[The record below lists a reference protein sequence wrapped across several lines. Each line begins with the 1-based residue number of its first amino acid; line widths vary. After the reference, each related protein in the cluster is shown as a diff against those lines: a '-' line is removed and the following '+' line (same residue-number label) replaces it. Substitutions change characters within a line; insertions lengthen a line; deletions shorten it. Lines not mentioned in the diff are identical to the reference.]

1 MKKDYPG
8 VMFIGEIY
16 DVAQYRPFLNY
27 GCFDYLYDKVNLYD
41 TLVDIEIHNHS
52 AARLTG
58 AWQTV
63 DGIGDSMLNFL
74 ENHDEVRFG
83 SKAYSGNPA
92 NVLPSLVVSS
102 MISKGPF
109 MIYYGQEL
117 GESAKDNEGFAGDN
131 NRSTIFDYWSYD
143 TLRRWWNKG
152 NPSLK
157 NLTAQ
162 EKWLRGIYQK
172 VLTLCN
178 SESALREGGFFDL
191 MYVNLRHEGFNPHSQ
206 FAFLRYTEDSIL
218 LIAVNFD
225 HSPAEM
231 DVVIP
236 RLAFDMAGIPE
247 GDIVA
252 DDILCGRT
260 VFLKLSPDKGTR
272 IPFSPYWSGSA

>member
-1 MKKDYPG
+1 
-8 VMFIGEIY
+8 
-16 DVAQYRPFLNY
+16 
-27 GCFDYLYDKVNLYD
+27 LYDKVNLYD

-83 SKAYSGNPA
+83 SKAYAGNPA
-92 NVLPSLVVSS
+92 NVLPSLVVSA
-102 MISKGPF
+102 MISRGPF

-117 GESAKDNEGFAGDN
+117 GESARDNEGFAGDN

-143 TLRRWWNKG
+143 TLRRWWNNG
-152 NPSLK
+152 RPSLK
-157 NLTAQ
+157 HLTPQ
-162 EKWLRGIYQK
+162 EKWLRGVYQR

-178 SESALREGGFFDL
+178 SEPALREGSFFDL

-206 FAFLRYTEDSIL
+206 FAFLRYTEESVL
-218 LIAVNFD
+218 LIVVNFD
-225 HSPAEM
+225 NSEADV

-236 RLAFDMAGIPE
+236 RLAFEMSGLHESD
-247 GDIVA
+247 VLA
-252 DDILCGRT
+252 DDMLCGRSAF
-260 VFLKLSPDKGTR
+260 VRLSPDQGTR
-272 IPFSPYWSGSA
+272 VHLKPKDAVVLRIK